1 MTQRHVISLS
11 AQDPEE
17 RNRDAKIQILE
28 RGRPR
33 VTQKPRA
40 PSPDLL
46 KQTRDQG
53 CGSRGSLPLPSV
65 PPTLQFPA
73 PAQLR
78 LLHIPEAEFS
88 WPWEYVPWDWNPAS
102 SLKQLAVCVC
112 VCVCA
117 CARAVLGWCLLCTQP
132 SPSPPSPQTHTVVHI
147 FNGPDHAHL
156 YTHARVT
163 HTHSKL
169 ETCSGSPSLKHMCT
183 RRRPT
188 TPTDK
193 SHLPLLSQ
201 PAIHPSATPEGF
213 PTPATHREGHKTK
226 FVNPIRLYTQRQ
238 GIPSVL
244 FTAVSQMPGTVPG
257 IL

>member
-112 VCVCA
+112 VCVCVR
-117 CARAVLGWCLLCTQP
+117 ARCSGLVPTVHTALPITPFSTDTHCCPYFQWPRSCTPLHTCQSHP
-132 SPSPPSPQTHTVVHI
+132 HSFQAGNMLWVSLSQTHVHTQKTHHTNRQVSPSFALPASHSPLR
-147 FNGPDHAHL
+147 N
-156 YTHARVT
+156 
-163 HTHSKL
+163 S
-169 ETCSGSPSLKHMCT
+169 
-183 RRRPT
+183 
-188 TPTDK
+188 
-193 SHLPLLSQ
+193 
-201 PAIHPSATPEGF
+201 
-213 PTPATHREGHKTK
+213 
-226 FVNPIRLYTQRQ
+226 
-238 GIPSVL
+238 
-244 FTAVSQMPGTVPG
+244 
-257 IL
+257 